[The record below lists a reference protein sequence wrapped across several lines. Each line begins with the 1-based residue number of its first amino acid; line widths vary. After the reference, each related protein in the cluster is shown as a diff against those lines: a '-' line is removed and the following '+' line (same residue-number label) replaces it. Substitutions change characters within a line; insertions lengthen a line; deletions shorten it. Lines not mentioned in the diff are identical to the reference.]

1 MFRTNLQIFIIIWW
15 IGAAVAASA
24 FLFRIYQLY
33 VMVGTTG
40 WIIVLTTT
48 ALIVYEI
55 RRIKQ
60 EDKRKEMAEK

>member
-15 IGAAVAASA
+15 IGAAIAASA

-33 VMVGTTG
+33 VIVGTSG

-48 ALIVYEI
+48 ALIVYEL
-55 RRIKQ
+55 RKIKQ
-60 EDKRKEMAEK
+60 EDKRKEVAEK